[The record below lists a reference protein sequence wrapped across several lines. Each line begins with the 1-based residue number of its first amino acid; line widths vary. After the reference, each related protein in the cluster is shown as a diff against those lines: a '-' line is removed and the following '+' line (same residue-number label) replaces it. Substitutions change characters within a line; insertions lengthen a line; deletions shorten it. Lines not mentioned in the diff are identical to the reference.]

1 MKRPVDVSVNLR
13 AIVASASFDSDSRS
27 VALTLGVRYL
37 REINEGGIGV
47 QERERE
53 RERERDTER
62 RIRPTPTDHVAGSK
76 RACYR
81 FRS

>member
-47 QERERE
+47 QERERK
-53 RERERDTER
+53 RDTER